1 MPLYEYACLDCQDT
15 FDSLRRMDQA
25 DAAIAC
31 PDCGGEHTSRSLSL
45 IASPQIGKD
54 SPDLKAGP
62 SATAGACA
70 CGGMCSC
77 GGH

>member
-1 MPLYEYACLDCQDT
+1 MPLYEYYCRDCNQT
-15 FDSLRRMDQA
+15 FDALRAMGQA

-31 PDCGGEHTSRSLSL
+31 AACGGISTSRALSL
-45 IASPQIGKD
+45 IASPLIGKD
-54 SPDLKAGP
+54 SPDL
-62 SATAGACA
+62 GAVTGGGGCA

>member
-1 MPLYEYACLDCQDT
+1 MG
-15 FDSLRRMDQA
+15 QA

-31 PDCGGEHTSRSLSL
+31 SACGSAHTARALSL
-45 IASPQIGKD
+45 IASPLIGKD
-54 SPDLKAGP
+54 SPDL
-62 SATAGACA
+62 GAAKSGGGCA

>member
-1 MPLYEYACLDCQDT
+1 MPLYEYACLDCQDSFET
-15 FDSLRRMDQA
+15 LRPMSQA

-31 PDCGGEHTSRSLSL
+31 PTCGGEHTSRSLSL

-54 SPDLKAGP
+54 SPDLSASP
-62 SATAGACA
+62 SAGACA